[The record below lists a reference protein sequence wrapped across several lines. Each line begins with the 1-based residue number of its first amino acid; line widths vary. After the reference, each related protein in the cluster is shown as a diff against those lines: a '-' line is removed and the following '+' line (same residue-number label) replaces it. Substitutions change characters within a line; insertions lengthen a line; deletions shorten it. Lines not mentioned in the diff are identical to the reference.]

1 MTGVCFCLNRREEK
15 RQSLARC
22 SCFRTPEREREKER
36 ARFSPDVGQNFF
48 PFFARVSFRHSSLSI
63 SNFTIRD
70 VCNEKCQFSSKNFY
84 KNCTIILINFKN
96 LQDQLYLRF
105 LSLSLIFHLY
115 SLSLSFFYPLQLDKH
130 TRLYSTLFLI
140 RFYFLSFLP
149 FNPFYSQLYKRTIYT
164 TKLTRSRIPSPPFF
178 LCPSLSLSLC
188 ILNVLLASPSFFLP
202 LASPRPI
209 PKLLATRR
217 YTLVALSFRSTP
229 EFLPRFPSQE
239 RGDYERVPGSEED
252 RWIVSGLL
260 CHEPGIKKHSHQWFS
275 RLTRTR
281 VHCGGEGNVQSF
293 L

>member
-22 SCFRTPEREREKER
+22 SCFRTPEGERKRELVSRLMLDR
-36 ARFSPDVGQNFF
+36 RIFS

-70 VCNEKCQFSSKNFY
+70 VCSEKCQFSSKNFY

-96 LQDQLYLRF
+96 LQDQPYLRF

-149 FNPFYSQLYKRTIYT
+149 FNPFYS
-164 TKLTRSRIPSPPFF
+164 
-178 LCPSLSLSLC
+178 
-188 ILNVLLASPSFFLP
+188 
-202 LASPRPI
+202 
-209 PKLLATRR
+209 
-217 YTLVALSFRSTP
+217 
-229 EFLPRFPSQE
+229 
-239 RGDYERVPGSEED
+239 
-252 RWIVSGLL
+252 
-260 CHEPGIKKHSHQWFS
+260 
-275 RLTRTR
+275 
-281 VHCGGEGNVQSF
+281 
-293 L
+293 

>member
-70 VCNEKCQFSSKNFY
+70 VCSEKCQFSSKNFY

-96 LQDQLYLRF
+96 LQDQLYLRLF
-105 LSLSLIFHLY
+105 SLSLIFHLY

-149 FNPFYSQLYKRTIYT
+149 FNPFYSQLHKRTIYT

-178 LCPSLSLSLC
+178 LYPSLSLSLC

-202 LASPRPI
+202 LASPRPF
-209 PKLLATRR
+209 P
-217 YTLVALSFRSTP
+217 S
-229 EFLPRFPSQE
+229 FLPRVVILSWPSPSDQRRSFCHVFHRRRGGIMNVSPDRRRIVGSFPGCYATNQGLKSTVTS
-239 RGDYERVPGSEED
+239 GSRV
-252 RWIVSGLL
+252 
-260 CHEPGIKKHSHQWFS
+260 
-275 RLTRTR
+275 
-281 VHCGGEGNVQSF
+281 
-293 L
+293 